1 MNFQRTNVITGWVVF
16 LIATIVYALTLEPTA
31 SFWDAGEFIA
41 SAYKLEVGHP
51 PGAPFYMLISRFFAM
66 LVPMEYA
73 AISINMV
80 SALSSSFT
88 ILFLFWTITHLAK
101 KVAVKTEE
109 LNPGKLIGIMG
120 AGVVGALAYTFSDS
134 FWFSAVE
141 GEVYAMSSLFTA
153 IVFWAILKWETL
165 ADRKG
170 ELRWIILIAFL
181 MGLSI
186 GVHLL
191 NLLAIPAICF
201 VYYFKRYEVRP
212 LGILYTSLVAVFVL
226 GLIQAVIIPGT
237 VKFAAAFELFF
248 VNDLG
253 MGFNSGV
260 LIYAILVIAILVGA
274 LYITQRKRLYALNT
288 LSLGVTM
295 VLIGYSTFALIVI
308 RSSANPPMDENNPE
322 NLFTLLSYLN
332 REQYGD
338 RPLIF
343 GQYWNTPQ
351 DQENPYTDGNDTYF
365 KSFSV
370 RSNGN
375 LVESFD
381 NEFAARAYAD
391 ENGGG
396 NMEVVEEYLVS
407 ISGDDAKPNYD
418 SDLSTIFPRMYSSQ
432 ANHIAEYKNWS
443 NYKGWNNQRDRQQVQ
458 SLEQRKQQIESQEIR
473 RAMYFMQNPQNAEMR
488 QQAEQQYRAL
498 SNELEGLNRKLKPSF
513 GENLKYFFN
522 FQVGWMYGRYF
533 MWNFAGKQNDIQ
545 GHSGMLDGNWLS
557 GVDFIDQERLG
568 NRAELSERYAS
579 NKGLNHFYL
588 LPLILGLIGLIFQLL
603 RAPKDF
609 TVVMLLFFFTG
620 LAIVLYLNQTPLQP
634 RERDY
639 AYAGSFYAY
648 AIWIGLG
655 VYALYYAATKMNW
668 NDIGKVGLYAG
679 GTGVFLFL
687 LESVLSDGH
696 SFSYTILYMT
706 VVTLLAMGLMQ
717 LLKQGSV
724 GVKGR
729 GIAAALI
736 CLAVPAVMAIDGWDD
751 HNRARRK
758 TSIAFAKNYLNT
770 LEKNAILFTN
780 GDNDTFPLWYAQEVE
795 GVRTDVRV
803 VNLSLLNTDW
813 YISQMKR
820 QAYESEPV
828 PFDIAEQKY
837 RQGTRD
843 VVILD
848 NSRNKKDKYIE
859 LDRALE
865 IALNDDFKTTVGD
878 NKKYSFMPTNKFALP
893 VDSAQ
898 VIQTG
903 TVSPEKADQIVDT
916 IKWTIPGQ
924 YILKNNLAVL
934 SLLENNNWERPIY
947 FAVTTG
953 QDAYIGLEDY
963 FQLEG
968 LAYRLVPIKEEGDR
982 SRNAV
987 GGINEDRMYENIMK
1001 EFEWGNMDDTTNGIY
1016 MDENNRRMT
1025 TNLRLQFANLA
1036 NELTQEGQ
1044 EEKAIEIL
1052 DKSMEVMPEVNVPFD
1067 RVMLPIAEAYYELGE
1082 DEKGNEIVSRLFDLA
1097 EDDLEYFFSLS
1108 DERQAMLSQEIRIQ
1122 LSVATRIESLVN
1134 DEYPQPEL
1142 GPELQ
1147 QRLDALMEAY
1157 SGRPAPRSPRQR
1169 NPELLQ
1175 PQTPDQNQQQQPT
1188 TPNPQ

>member
-1 MNFQRTNVITGWVVF
+1 
-16 LIATIVYALTLEPTA
+16 
-31 SFWDAGEFIA
+31 
-41 SAYKLEVGHP
+41 
-51 PGAPFYMLISRFFAM
+51 
-66 LVPMEYA
+66 
-73 AISINMV
+73 
-80 SALSSSFT
+80 
-88 ILFLFWTITHLAK
+88 
-101 KVAVKTEE
+101 
-109 LNPGKLIGIMG
+109 
-120 AGVVGALAYTFSDS
+120 
-134 FWFSAVE
+134 
-141 GEVYAMSSLFTA
+141 MSSLFTA

-170 ELRWIILIAFL
+170 ELRWIVLIAFL

-201 VYYFKRYEVRP
+201 VYYFKRFETSK

-253 MGFNSGV
+253 AGFNTGV
-260 LIYAILVIAILVGA
+260 LVYAILVIAILVGA

-338 RPLIF
+338 RPVLF

-351 DQENPYTDGNDTYF
+351 DQDEAYTDGNDSYF
-365 KSFSV
+365 KSFSL
-370 RSNGN
+370 RAGGPDGS
-375 LVESFD
+375 LVKSFE
-381 NEFAARAYAD
+381 NEFQAQSYAK
-391 ENGGG
+391 ENSSQ
-396 NMEVVEEYLVS
+396 NLTVVEEYLVS
-407 ISGDDAKPNYD
+407 ISGKDAKPNYD
-418 SDLSTIFPRMYSSQ
+418 SELSTIFPRMYSSQ
-432 ANHIAEYKNWS
+432 ASHVREYKLWS
-443 NYKGWNNQRDRQQVQ
+443 DYKGWNDPRSRTRIQD
-458 SLEQRKQQIESQEIR
+458 LEKRKQQIESQEIR
-473 RAMYFMQNPQNAEMR
+473 RAMYFMQNPENAQMR

-513 GENLKYFFN
+513 SANLKYFFN

-533 MWNFAGKQNDIQ
+533 MWNFSGKQNDIQ
-545 GHSGMLDGNWLS
+545 GHSGMLDGNWLT

-568 NRAELSERYAS
+568 KRDQLSERYAS
-579 NKGLNHFYL
+579 NKALNHFYL

-609 TVVMLLFFFTG
+609 TVVTLLFFFTG
-620 LAIVLYLNQTPLQP
+620 LAIVLYLNQTPMQP

-655 VYALYYAATKMNW
+655 VYALFYAATKMNW
-668 NDIGKVGLYAG
+668 NDLGKIGLYAG
-679 GTGVFLFL
+679 GTGVFLYL
-687 LESVLSDGH
+687 MESVLSDSH
-696 SFSYTILYMT
+696 SFSFTILYMT
-706 VVTLLAMGLMQ
+706 VVTLVSLGVMV
-717 LLKQGSV
+717 LLQQGSV
-724 GVKGR
+724 NLKAR
-729 GIAAALI
+729 GIAAGLI
-736 CLAVPAVMAIDGWDD
+736 CLMVPTVMAIDGWDD

-770 LEKNAILFTN
+770 LEKDAILFTN

-813 YISQMKR
+813 YINQMKR

-828 PFDIAEQKY
+828 PFEVAEAKY

-848 NSRNKKDKYIE
+848 NSRNKNNKYIN
-859 LDRALE
+859 LDRALD
-865 IALNDDFKTTVGD
+865 IALDDDLATTVGD

-898 VIQTG
+898 ALKTG
-903 TVSPEKADQIVDT
+903 TVGMDQADQIVDT
-916 IKWTIPGQ
+916 IKWTINTQ
-924 YILKNNLAVL
+924 YILKNNLMVL
-934 SLLENNNWERPIY
+934 SLLQNNNWERPIY

-987 GGINEDRMYENIMK
+987 GGINEDRMYDNIMNK
-1001 EFEWGNMDDTTNGIY
+1001 FVWGNMDDTVNGIY

-1036 NELTQEGQ
+1036 NELRREGK
-1044 EEKAIEIL
+1044 EGKAIEIL
-1052 DKSMEVMPEVNVPFD
+1052 DKALVVMPEENVPYD
-1067 RVMLPIAEAYYELGE
+1067 RVMLPLAEAYYELGE
-1082 DEKGNEIVSRLFDLA
+1082 DEKANEIASRLFELA
-1097 EDDLEYFFSLS
+1097 EDDLEYFYSL
-1108 DERQAMLSQEIRIQ
+1108 DGDRQNDLSQEIRIQ
-1122 LSVATRIESLVN
+1122 LSVAARIESLVN

-1142 GPELQ
+1142 GPELEE
-1147 QRLDALMEAY
+1147 RLNILLEQ
-1157 SGRPAPRSPRQR
+1157 SRGGGPRPRTPRQR
-1169 NPELLQ
+1169 NPELMQ
-1175 PQTPDQNQQQQPT
+1175 PQTPPQNNQEQPT
-1188 TPNPQ
+1188 P